1 MNIVILS
8 PHFPPNYY
16 LFAVRLRE
24 MGVNVLGLADE
35 EFYHLKA
42 DLQRSLTEYYRVEN
56 MLSYD
61 QLVRALGFF
70 THRYGKIDRLDSFN
84 EFWLETEANLR
95 TDFNI
100 FGVKSDVI
108 QYMKRKS
115 LMKEKYREAGITVA
129 EGKRCQSVEQA
140 WEFVQHC
147 GYPIIAKPDIGVGA
161 NQTYKIND
169 AKDMESFVQISNCTD
184 YFLEQFIEGDII
196 SFDGLTN
203 RDGKLVFYTA
213 HQYSGGVMEAVNDDR
228 DIYYYSYRDIPE
240 DLTTASKALLKAFD
254 VRERFFHLE
263 FFRRADGSLVG
274 LEVNMRP
281 PGGLTTDMFNYANDF
296 DIYREWARVVTQNNF
311 GADWNRPY
319 HVAYVGRK
327 ESKSY
332 RYTHSEIL
340 KMFENKI
347 ASHES
352 ISGVF
357 APALGNYGYLLRTP
371 DLEELLHI
379 ATVIQEKV

>member
-8 PHFPPNYY
+8 PHFPPNYF

-24 MGVNVLGLADE
+24 MGVNVLGLGDA
-35 EFYHLKA
+35 EFYHLRP
-42 DLQRSLTEYYRVEN
+42 DLQRALTEYFRVEN
-56 MLSYD
+56 MQNYD
-61 QLVRALGFF
+61 DLVRALGFF

-100 FGVKSDVI
+100 FGVKSNAI

-129 EGKRCQSVEQA
+129 EGERCQSVEQA
-140 WEFVQHC
+140 WEFVNRS

-169 AKDMESFVQISNCTD
+169 NSDMQNFVSISNCTD
-184 YFLEQFIEGDII
+184 YFLEQFVEGNII
-196 SFDGLTN
+196 SFDGLTDREGN
-203 RDGKLVFYTA
+203 LVFYTA

-240 DLTTASKALLKAFD
+240 DLTNASTALLKAFD
-254 VRERFFHLE
+254 IRERFFHLE
-263 FFRRADGSLVG
+263 FFRRPDGSLVG

-296 DIYREWARVVTQNNF
+296 DIYREWARLVTQNHF
-311 GADWNRPY
+311 GAEWNRPY

-327 ESKSY
+327 NNKNY
-332 RYTHSEIL
+332 RYKHADIL
-340 KMFENKI
+340 KMFAEKI
-347 ASHES
+347 VSHES

-371 DLEELLHI
+371 DQEEILHM
-379 ATVIQEKV
+379 AAVIQEKV